1 MIFPILLLQC
11 FSRDALFAVPTHHHH
26 SLLKS
31 TKRLYILSIVYI
43 VFFETVVESFRA
55 TVNWWTVLGG
65 PRFDCNFMVCIVGRL
80 LHLSSNAQQHVLHQE
95 GSFLLHRDCIQ
106 DYIRLISDTETIF
119 FGLPGEIFFFFQP
132 TVFFTVARSQVS
144 QDLEC
149 DLQVVSIWDDIIHI
163 FF

>member
-106 DYIRLISDTETIF
+106 DYIRLYRIPKQFSSACLVKF
-119 FGLPGEIFFFFQP
+119 SSSFNRLF
-132 TVFFTVARSQVS
+132 SSVS